1 MNSRVPFIRERL
13 RHTSHSDGLGNGPF
27 VNTPTI
33 AGIVLAAGA
42 STRLGT
48 AKQLVLDESGG
59 AMVVRAARQLL
70 EAGCTP
76 VVVVTGAAHEAVAS
90 VLAVLQIEVTYNA
103 EWPEGMGS
111 SIRHG
116 IEWVETHSNL
126 SDAVLLAACDMPSVD
141 TAHLQAI
148 ISRSSNCASLV
159 ASEYE
164 STPGAYVRGIPALFP
179 RARWTPLRALSGD
192 RGARDM
198 LQSTGTLSVFLRNG
212 RFDLD
217 TPSDL
222 ARWRA
227 EPSPR
232 GR

>member
-1 MNSRVPFIRERL
+1 M
-13 RHTSHSDGLGNGPF
+13 
-27 VNTPTI
+27 PTI

-48 AKQLVLDESGG
+48 SKQLVPDESGR
-59 AMVVRAARQLL
+59 AMVVRVARQLL

-76 VVVVTGAAHEAVAS
+76 VVVVTGAEHTAVAS
-90 VLAVLQIEVTYNA
+90 VLAVLPVEVTYNA
-103 EWPEGMGS
+103 EWTEGMGS
-111 SIRHG
+111 SIRCG
-116 IEWVETHSNL
+116 IEWVESHASICN
-126 SDAVLLAACDMPSVD
+126 AVLIAACDMPSVD
-141 TAHLQAI
+141 TTHLQAI
-148 ISRSSNCASLV
+148 INAPSNCSSLV

-164 STPGAYVRGIPALFP
+164 SASGARIRGIPALFP
-179 RARWTPLRALSGD
+179 KARWTALRALSGD

-198 LQSTGTLSVFLRNG
+198 LQSTDTLSVFLQNG
-212 RFDLD
+212 GYDLD

-227 EPSPR
+227 NPSPR

>member
-1 MNSRVPFIRERL
+1 M
-13 RHTSHSDGLGNGPF
+13 
-27 VNTPTI
+27 NTPTI

-59 AMVVRAARQLL
+59 AMVVRAARHLL
-70 EAGCTP
+70 EAGCAP
-76 VVVVTGAAHEAVAS
+76 VVVVTGAEHEAVAS
-90 VLAVLQIEVTYNA
+90 VLAVLPVEVTYNA
-103 EWPEGMGS
+103 EWPQGMGS

-116 IEWVETHSNL
+116 IEWVESHSNL
-126 SDAVLLAACDMPSVD
+126 CNAALIAACDMPSVD
-141 TAHLQAI
+141 TAHIQAI
-148 ISRSSNCASLV
+148 INRSSKGASQV

-164 STPGAYVRGIPALFP
+164 SASGAHIRGIPALFP
-179 RARWTPLRALSGD
+179 KARWTALRALSGD
-192 RGARDM
+192 RGARDL
-198 LQSTGTLSVFLRNG
+198 LQFTGTISVFLQNG

-227 EPSPR
+227 DTGADETM
-232 GR
+232 

>member
-1 MNSRVPFIRERL
+1 MNATVPFIRERL
-13 RHTSHSDGLGNGPF
+13 RHTSLRDRLGNGQF

-70 EAGCTP
+70 EAGCAP
-76 VVVVTGAAHEAVAS
+76 VVVVTGAEHAAVAS
-90 VLAVLQIEVTYNA
+90 VLAVLPVEVTCNA

-116 IEWVETHSNL
+116 IEWVESHSTVCHAAL
-126 SDAVLLAACDMPSVD
+126 IAACDMPSVD

-148 ISRSSNCASLV
+148 ISRSSNCAFLV

-164 STPGAYVRGIPALFP
+164 SASGAHIRGIPALFP
-179 RARWTPLRALSGD
+179 KARWTALRALSGD

-198 LQSTGTLSVFLRNG
+198 LQSTDTLSIFLRNG
-212 RFDLD
+212 WFDLD

-227 EPSPR
+227 NPSPH